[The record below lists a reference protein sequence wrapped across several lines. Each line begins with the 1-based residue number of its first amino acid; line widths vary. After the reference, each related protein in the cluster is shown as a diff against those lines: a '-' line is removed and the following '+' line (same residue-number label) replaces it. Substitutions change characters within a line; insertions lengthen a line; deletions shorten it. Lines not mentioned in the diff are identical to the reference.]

1 MGDRQKMV
9 NKMVNFSVY
18 TKLIFFYSTLAVW
31 QIMLQMTQSTSMKHI
46 QYYIYTH
53 LLDTVT
59 TDWIQMP
66 RRHRLD
72 ALVASVTRL
81 PIGLDRALTT
91 AHQCTA
97 AG

>member
-59 TDWIQMP
+59 TDWQGF
-66 RRHRLD
+66 
-72 ALVASVTRL
+72 TK
-81 PIGLDRALTT
+81 
-91 AHQCTA
+91 
-97 AG
+97 